1 MTSSIDEREK
11 KKVDGKTIAIWGDA
25 ICSAMLGDR
34 RELVELLR
42 YDNEVTPD
50 LKEFL
55 AWLLDERKNGRP
67 PLPTKFKILNQ
78 MARDPKLFDAVVDFE
93 LERAHWRASRRR
105 FPYKMKLEE
114 IALRNSVDSSKLDNK
129 LRRSAKSGSKLGG

>member
-1 MTSSIDEREK
+1 MTSS
-11 KKVDGKTIAIWGDA
+11 VDGKTIAIWGDA

-42 YDNEVTPD
+42 HDNEVTPD

-67 PLPTKFKILNQ
+67 PLPAKFKLLSQ
-78 MARDPKLFDAVVDFE
+78 MAREPALFDAVVEFE
-93 LERAHWRASRRR
+93 LERACCCAVSFDGEFSNTTSIYTASGVIR
-105 FPYKMKLEE
+105 KQW
-114 IALRNSVDSSKLDNK
+114 
-129 LRRSAKSGSKLGG
+129 